1 MCGDSTKNTA
11 NYRKLSV
18 RKDINSPLKVLIT
31 GCSSGIGL
39 FCAQQLHNEGHHVV
53 ATVRNQED
61 KTRLEALGLNVII
74 LDLAC
79 PKNREAGFNAAIE
92 LLEGRLDLL
101 FNNGAYGQPGAV
113 EDLPTDVLKQQFE
126 VNFFAWHDLTI
137 RAIRLMHLQGTGK
150 IVHNSS
156 VLGLVALPYRG
167 AYNASKFALEG
178 LTDTL
183 RMELC
188 GTNIHISLI
197 EPGPIVSK
205 FRENAKKAFLE
216 NIDWRSSRH
225 RTEYDNQINRLS
237 ASDAPQKFTL
247 GPEAVYQRLEAI
259 INSNKPKA
267 RYYVTFPTYLM
278 GFLKRILTTAQLDKV
293 LLKNR

>member
-1 MCGDSTKNTA
+1 M
-11 NYRKLSV
+11 
-18 RKDINSPLKVLIT
+18 RKDINTPLKVLIT

-39 FCAQQLHNEGHHVV
+39 FCTQQLHNEGHHVV

-61 KTRLEALGLNVII
+61 KTRLEALGLNVAI
-74 LDLAC
+74 LDLAS
-79 PKNREAGFNAAIE
+79 PKSREAGFNTAIE
-92 LLEGRLDLL
+92 LLEGRLDIL

-126 VNFFAWHDLTI
+126 VNLFAWHDLTI
-137 RAIRLMHLQGTGK
+137 RAIRLMHQQGNGK

-167 AYNASKFALEG
+167 AYNSSKFALEG

-183 RMELC
+183 RMELS

-216 NIDWRSSRH
+216 NIDWKSSRH
-225 RTEYDNQINRLS
+225 KTEYDSQINRLS

-247 GPEAVYQRLEAI
+247 GPEAVYERLDAI
-259 INSNKPKA
+259 IKSEKPKA

-278 GFLKRILTTAQLDKV
+278 GFLKRILTSAQLDKV